1 MIHIQ
6 INNTTLFE
14 TDSPM
19 FLYWHLALTS
29 PTVTIQWNESDLYES
44 EACRFSFEAFTG
56 VNLAY
61 SDKGRYWRIR
71 LSLLGFGFNISRQNE
86 F

>member
-6 INNTTLFE
+6 VNNATIYE
-14 TDSPM
+14 TDNPK
-19 FLYWHLALTS
+19 FLYWNFALTT
-29 PTVTIQWNESDLYES
+29 PTGAIQWNESDLFDSGVY
-44 EACRFSFEAFTG
+44 RFSFEAFTG

-61 SDKGRYWRIR
+61 SDNGRYWRIR